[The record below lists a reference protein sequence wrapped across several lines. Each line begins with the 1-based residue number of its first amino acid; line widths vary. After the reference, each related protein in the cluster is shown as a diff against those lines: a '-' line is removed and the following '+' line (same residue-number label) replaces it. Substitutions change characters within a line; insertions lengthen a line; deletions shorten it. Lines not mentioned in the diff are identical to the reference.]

1 MNDETTIE
9 AQACADC
16 ARSDSMA
23 TDLRPV
29 DHMPIP
35 VDAMVGFPDGMP
47 KVKGSNRRD
56 FIRNGALGF
65 AAVYGASK
73 INWQRAFEAAVAEAA
88 EPGACLVMIYLN
100 GGMDGLNAI
109 VPAAPAEYSAYA
121 TLRPNLKRLSAG
133 VVPAAGE
140 VGSTLVPG
148 TGSTLAFAN
157 LLLSGATNN
166 GDATVGRGFDG
177 LWGDGSGG
185 PGSNLA
191 YWPAVHFRPSN
202 GSHFDAADF
211 IFGGALQKQT
221 TGWLGRWLDLYGSTE
236 NPLQAV
242 TIGSGLSKSIRTHHA
257 PVCAVNSMTG
267 FGFRVPNVSATDA
280 NVNAEVGALA
290 GAPAAG
296 DALARSRGVYG
307 LTVNVAGQLRTAPAP
322 PTNPL
327 NPAYPR
333 GGSGGTLSS
342 RLETAAALLG
352 ANLGTR
358 IVTIDWGSFDTHG
371 TQAQTMDP
379 QLQVM
384 SRALAAFQEDLTAR
398 GLADRVLTVVF
409 TEFGR
414 RLGENDPGALAGT
427 DHGAGGPM
435 WVMGNK
441 VRGGLAG
448 NHPSLTTPAGGNLAV
463 ETDFRTVWQG
473 IINEW
478 MGGDSGAILP
488 KGPFPGIVRPDG
500 QNTLLK

>member
-1 MNDETTIE
+1 MNDDTMMNV
-9 AQACADC
+9 QSCADC

-23 TDLRPV
+23 TDARPV

-35 VDAMVGFPDGMP
+35 TDALMGFPEGVP
-47 KVKGSNRRD
+47 KVKGTDRRE
-56 FIRNGALGF
+56 FIRNGAVGF

-73 INWQRAFEAAVAEAA
+73 INWQKAFEAAVAEAA
-88 EPGACLVMIYLN
+88 QPGACLVMVYLN
-100 GGMDGLNAI
+100 GGMDGLNAM
-109 VPAAPAEYSAYA
+109 VPAAPAEHAAYA
-121 TLRPNLKRLSAG
+121 ALRPSISRAIAG
-133 VVPAAGE
+133 AVPATGQI
-140 VGSTLVPG
+140 GTTLAPG
-148 TGSTLAFAN
+148 TGSTLSFAN

-166 GDATVGRGFDG
+166 GDTAGRGFET

-185 PGSNLA
+185 LGSNLA
-191 YWPAVHFRPSN
+191 YWPAVHFKPSN
-202 GSHFDAADF
+202 GSHFDASDF

-242 TIGSGLSKSIRTHHA
+242 TIGSGLSKTIRTHHA

-267 FGFRVPNVSATDA
+267 FGFSVSGVSASDA

-290 GAPAAG
+290 GAPAACHG
-296 DALARSRGVYG
+296 FARSRGVYG
-307 LTVNVAGQLRTAPAP
+307 LTVNVAGQLRTATGP
-322 PTNPL
+322 PNS
-327 NPAYPR
+327 PAYPR
-333 GGSGGTLSS
+333 TGPAASLSS
-342 RLETAAALLG
+342 RLETAAALLS

-358 IVTIDWGSFDTHG
+358 IVTVDWGSFDTHG
-371 TQAQTMDP
+371 TQAQSMDP
-379 QLQVM
+379 QLQGM

-398 GLADRVLTVVF
+398 SLADRVLTVVF

-414 RLGENDPGALAGT
+414 RLGENDTGVLAGT

-435 WVMGNK
+435 WVMGSK

-448 NHPSLTTPAGGNLAV
+448 NHPSITTPAGGNLAV

-473 IINEW
+473 LLNEW
-478 MGGDSGAILP
+478 MGGDAGAILP

-500 QNTLLK
+500 QTTLLK